1 MAARIDAAAQGS
13 PFRCFFRLLFCVWL
27 LDWITSCWANNIYSR
42 RDLLQI
48 GLLSERAITAEFL
61 RSYDIPADI
70 ARSPDSPWIIIP
82 AGRRGRQR
90 RQRKQKQGCRA
101 GALARLRKQPH
112 KPPLPSIFL
121 TNARSLANKMDELRL
136 WVATNNIV
144 KNSCVLLI
152 TETWLNSSIPDTAIE
167 LAGRTLYRHD
177 RTTDSG
183 KNRGGGLCIYLN
195 NKWVTNTRIVSS
207 YCSPDLEYVTVKC
220 RPIYLAREHTVVML
234 TAVYIAPDANTSSAL
249 GYLHDT
255 ISNQQSMYP
264 EAVHIIAGDFNH
276 ANLKVV
282 LPKLHQHVKCATRGA
297 NTLDKVYSNIRM
309 GFRAKPL
316 PHLGLSD
323 HMSVHLI
330 PAYTPLRKRAP
341 TITKIVKTWPEG
353 ASQQLQDCFESR
365 DWEIFE
371 HQNLE
376 QYTAAVL
383 GYIKH
388 CTDTVTVDKY
398 IRVHPNTKPWMTK
411 KVLCLLRERDTAFRS
426 GDRVL
431 YSAARADLKR
441 GIREAKAA
449 QRRRIEDCFQCN
461 NPRQVWQGVQHMTN
475 YRPSNFSATDVDT
488 SLAEELN
495 HFFARF
501 EVEPTGTAKT
511 HPPAHSSHFITVEE
525 HEVWRTMRA
534 VNLRKAMG
542 PDGVSGQVLRDCAGQ
557 LAGVFTKIF
566 NQSLS
571 QAAVPSCLKTS
582 TIIPVPKKN
591 TISCL
596 NDYRPVALTPIIMKC
611 FEKLVRTHIVSIL
624 PPSFDPHQ
632 FAYRT
637 NRSTEDAITTAL
649 HSALCHLEQQGSY
662 ARLLFVDF
670 SSAFN
675 TILPDRLMTKL
686 LDLGISHSIC
696 LWIKDFLSD
705 RPQKV
710 RGGRHSSSCLSLST
724 GSPQGCVLLYTLYT
738 HDCTPTHSC
747 NTIIKFADDTTVVG
761 LSSGGDE
768 SAYRDEVE
776 QLSVWCIENN
786 MALNTTKTKEL
797 IIDCRRKKILSPC
810 LSMGTVWRGHPT
822 TDSRAFTLMI
832 T

>member
-1 MAARIDAAAQGS
+1 
-13 PFRCFFRLLFCVWL
+13 
-27 LDWITSCWANNIYSR
+27 
-42 RDLLQI
+42 
-48 GLLSERAITAEFL
+48 
-61 RSYDIPADI
+61 
-70 ARSPDSPWIIIP
+70 
-82 AGRRGRQR
+82 
-90 RQRKQKQGCRA
+90 
-101 GALARLRKQPH
+101 
-112 KPPLPSIFL
+112 
-121 TNARSLANKMDELRL
+121 
-136 WVATNNIV
+136 
-144 KNSCVLLI
+144 
-152 TETWLNSSIPDTAIE
+152 
-167 LAGRTLYRHD
+167 
-177 RTTDSG
+177 
-183 KNRGGGLCIYLN
+183 
-195 NKWVTNTRIVSS
+195 
-207 YCSPDLEYVTVKC
+207 
-220 RPIYLAREHTVVML
+220 ML
-234 TAVYIAPDANTSSAL
+234 TAVYIAPDANASSAL

-255 ISNQQSMYP
+255 IRNQQSMYP

-276 ANLKVV
+276 ANLEVV

-330 PAYTPLRKRAP
+330 PTYTPLRKRAP

-353 ASQQLQDCFESR
+353 TSQQLQDCFESTDR
-365 DWEIFE
+365 DIFE
-371 HQNLE
+371 HQDLE

-398 IRVHPNTKPWMTK
+398 IRVYPNTKPWMTK
-411 KVLCLLRERDTAFRS
+411 KVLRLLRERNTAFRS

-449 QRRRIEDCFQCN
+449 QRRRIEDCFQSN

-475 YRPSNFSATDVDT
+475 YRPSNFSATDGDT

-501 EVEPTGTAKT
+501 EVEPTETAKT
-511 HPPAHSSHFITVEE
+511 HPPAHSSHILTVEE
-525 HEVWRTMRA
+525 HEVRRTMRA
-534 VNLRKAMG
+534 VNPRKAMG

-557 LAGVFTKIF
+557 LAGVFTKNF

-632 FAYRT
+632 FAYRA

-675 TILPDRLMTKL
+675 TILPNRLMTKL
-686 LDLGISHSIC
+686 LELGISHSIC

-710 RGGRHSSSCLSLST
+710 RVGRHSSSCLSLST
-724 GSPQGCVLLYTLYT
+724 GSPQGCVLGPLLYTLYT
-738 HDCTPTHSC
+738 HDCTPTHSS
-747 NTIIKFADDTTVVG
+747 NTIIKFADDTTMVG
-761 LSSGGDE
+761 LISGGDE

-786 MALNTTKTKEL
+786 LALNTTKTKEL
-797 IIDCRRKKILSPC
+797 IFDCRKKKTDIKPLFINGDCVERASNFRF
-810 LSMGTVWRGHPT
+810 LGVHLDDNLTWSTNTTTTIKKAQHP
-822 TDSRAFTLMI
+822 
-832 T
+832 